1 MSWHEF
7 ASQAPSLA
15 AYGRAR
21 LGAGVAYL
29 ATVRKSGS
37 PRLHPVT
44 PVLGESLFLFMEPTS
59 PKGHDLRRGSG
70 YVLHCGVEDTGGGA
84 GEFLVEGRA
93 RPWKILPRE
102 PSPRQRPAI
111 RRQRVISCSSWMS
124 TPSSVQSMRSRAR
137 SDSGGIDDSTGTSVQ
152 LTDLAGNR
160 PNGIPDSARGSGVIV
175 TGLHCRR

>member
-21 LGAGVAYL
+21 LEAGVAYL
-29 ATVRKSGS
+29 ATVSKSGA

-44 PVLGESLFLFMEPTS
+44 PVLGESLFLFMAPTS

-84 GEFLVEGRA
+84 GEFLVEGSARLVEDPATRA
-93 RPWKILPRE
+93 VAEAAASYSPAARYILFELNVDAVVSTVYEEQGPV
-102 PSPRQRPAI
+102 RQRWN
-111 RRQRVISCSSWMS
+111 RQ
-124 TPSSVQSMRSRAR
+124 
-137 SDSGGIDDSTGTSVQ
+137 
-152 LTDLAGNR
+152 
-160 PNGIPDSARGSGVIV
+160 
-175 TGLHCRR
+175 